1 MKKLLI
7 ILIGLIFVLSMAGLA
22 SAQEK
27 AKPATPAEATK
38 SAEPAKPTEAAKAEG
53 AKPEEA
59 KKEAPAKPVKFRMG
73 GIITGIDAAAKKITI
88 KQCKVK
94 RERIFTLTMSKKV
107 AKEISGL
114 KVGDLVNVWVTGKMI
129 TALQRVY

>member
-1 MKKLLI
+1 MKRLSILLI
-7 ILIGLIFVLSMAGLA
+7 GTIFVLSMTGLLF
-22 SAQEK
+22 AQEK
-27 AKPATPAEATK
+27 AKPEKPAEAAK
-38 SAEPAKPTEAAKAEG
+38 PQAAKQEEVKKEEPAKPMKY
-53 AKPEEA
+53 
-59 KKEAPAKPVKFRMG
+59 RMG

-94 RERIFTLTMSKKV
+94 RERIVTLTMSKKV

-114 KVGDLVNVWVTGKMI
+114 KVGDLINVWVTGKMI

>member
-1 MKKLLI
+1 MKRLSI
-7 ILIGLIFVLSMAGLA
+7 FLIGLIFVLSTAGLA
-22 SAQEK
+22 FAQEK
-27 AKPATPAEATK
+27 AKPAIPAEATK

-114 KVGDLVNVWVTGKMI
+114 KVGDLVNVWVSGKII
-129 TALQRVY
+129 TVLKKVD